1 VQLQRR
7 RATVLTMTGVV
18 LLCTD
23 GSDVAGRAIE
33 AGCVV
38 LCPIDRPIV
47 VTVLED
53 LDPML
58 VTDAGGHAGPTLSP
72 DELASIQEK
81 ARADGEACVRAA
93 ADTLAIGEVETRVLE
108 GRPGPALCSLAEEIA
123 ADTIVL
129 GTRGR
134 GRIKR
139 ALLGS
144 VADYVVRNA
153 PCPVLVTREKAPAPD
168 R

>member
-1 VQLQRR
+1 M
-7 RATVLTMTGVV
+7 AGVV

-23 GSDVAGRAIE
+23 GSDVAGRALE
-33 AGCVV
+33 AGCAV
-38 LCPIDRPIV
+38 LGAIDRAIV
-47 VTVLED
+47 VTVIED

-58 VTDAGGHAGPTLSP
+58 VTDAGGHAGPTLSHE
-72 DELASIQEK
+72 DLVAMQEK
-81 ARADGEACVRAA
+81 ARAGGEACVRAA
-93 ADTLAIGEVETRVLE
+93 VDALELGNVETRVLE
-108 GRPGPALCSLAEEIA
+108 GRPGPALCSLADETT

-134 GRIKR
+134 GRLKR

-153 PCPVLVTREKAPAPD
+153 PCPVLVTREKASPPA

>member
-1 VQLQRR
+1 MPAV
-7 RATVLTMTGVV
+7 VV
-18 LLCTD
+18 LGTD
-23 GSDVAGRAIE
+23 GSELASHALA
-33 AGCVV
+33 AGCSV
-38 LCPIDRPIV
+38 LQPIDRAIL
-47 VTVLED
+47 VTVIED

-72 DELASIQEK
+72 AELESMQENE
-81 ARADGEACVRAA
+81 RAGGEDRVRAA
-93 ADTLAIGEVETRVLE
+93 AGALGIDGVETRVLE
-108 GRPGPALCSLAEEIA
+108 GRPGPALCSYAEEVA
-123 ADTIVL
+123 ADVIVL

-153 PCPVLVTREKAPAPD
+153 TCPVLVTGEKGSVPA

>member
-1 VQLQRR
+1 M
-7 RATVLTMTGVV
+7 AGIV

-23 GSDVAGRAIE
+23 GSEVAGRALE
-33 AGCVV
+33 AGCAV
-38 LCPIDRPIV
+38 LGPIDRAIV
-47 VTVLED
+47 VTVIED

-72 DELASIQEK
+72 EELASMQDK
-81 ARADGEACVRAA
+81 ARADGDACVRAS
-93 ADTLAIGEVETRVLE
+93 ADRLALGNVETRVLE
-108 GRPGPALCSLAEEIA
+108 GRPGAALCSFAEEVA

-153 PCPVLVTREKAPAPD
+153 PCPVLVTRENAPTPAP
-168 R
+168 

>member
-1 VQLQRR
+1 M
-7 RATVLTMTGVV
+7 AGVV

-33 AGCVV
+33 AGRAV
-38 LCPIDRPIV
+38 LGPIDRAIV
-47 VTVLED
+47 VTVIED

-72 DELASIQEK
+72 DELASMQEK
-81 ARADGEACVRAA
+81 ARADGEASVRAA
-93 ADTLAIGEVETRVLE
+93 ADALAIGEVETRVLE
-108 GRPGPALCSLAEEIA
+108 GRPGPALCSFAEEMA

-153 PCPVLVTREKAPAPD
+153 PCPVLVTREKASAPD

>member
-1 VQLQRR
+1 M
-7 RATVLTMTGVV
+7 AGVV
-18 LLCTD
+18 VLCTD
-23 GSDVAGRAIE
+23 GSDVAGRALE
-33 AGCVV
+33 AGFSV
-38 LCPIDRPIV
+38 LGAIDRAIV
-47 VTVLED
+47 VTVIED

-72 DELASIQEK
+72 EELASLQEK
-81 ARADGEACVRAA
+81 ARADGEACVRGA
-93 ADTLAIGEVETRVLE
+93 ADALGLGNVETRVLE
-108 GRPGPALCSLAEEIA
+108 GRPGPALCSFADEIDA
-123 ADTIVL
+123 NAIVL

-153 PCPVLVTREKAPAPD
+153 PCPVLVTREKASAPA

>member
-1 VQLQRR
+1 M
-7 RATVLTMTGVV
+7 AGVV

-23 GSDVAGRAIE
+23 GSDVASRALE
-33 AGCVV
+33 AGCSV
-38 LCPIDRPIV
+38 LGPIDRAIV
-47 VTVLED
+47 VTVIED

-72 DELASIQEK
+72 DELASLQEK

-93 ADTLAIGEVETRVLE
+93 ADSLPLGDVETRVLE
-108 GRPGPALCSLAEEIA
+108 GRPGPALCSLATEVA

-153 PCPVLVTREKAPAPD
+153 SCPVLVTREKAPAPD

>member
-1 VQLQRR
+1 MCSSEAVVPQCFE
-7 RATVLTMTGVV
+7 MPGVV

-23 GSDVAGRAIE
+23 GSEVAGRALE
-33 AGCVV
+33 AGCSV
-38 LCPIDRPIV
+38 LGTIDRAIV
-47 VTVLED
+47 VTVIED

-72 DELASIQEK
+72 EELESMQEK
-81 ARADGEACVRAA
+81 ARADGDACVRAA
-93 ADTLAIGEVETRVLE
+93 ADALALGNLETRVLE
-108 GRPGPALCSLAEEIA
+108 GRPGPALCACAEEVA

-134 GRIKR
+134 GRVKR

-153 PCPVLVTREKAPAPD
+153 PCPVLVTREKAPA

>member
-1 VQLQRR
+1 MPGI
-7 RATVLTMTGVV
+7 VLF
-18 LLCTD
+18 CAD
-23 GSDVAGRAIE
+23 GSDVAGRALA
-33 AGCVV
+33 AGCAV
-38 LCPIDRPIV
+38 LRPIDRAIV
-47 VTVLED
+47 VTVIED

-72 DELASIQEK
+72 EELASRQDQ
-81 ARADGEACVRAA
+81 ARAEGEACVHAA
-93 ADTLAIGEVETRVLE
+93 ADDLPIDDVETRVLE
-108 GRPGPALCSLAEEIA
+108 GRPGPALCSFAVSVG
-123 ADTIVL
+123 ADAIVM

-144 VADYVVRNA
+144 VADHVVRNA
-153 PCPVLVTREKAPAPD
+153 SCPVLVTGEKATTPA

>member
-1 VQLQRR
+1 MPAL
-7 RATVLTMTGVV
+7 VV
-18 LLCTD
+18 LGTD
-23 GSDVAGRAIE
+23 GSELASHALAAGRS
-33 AGCVV
+33 V
-38 LCPIDRPIV
+38 LQPIDRAIV
-47 VTVLED
+47 VTVIED

-58 VTDAGGHAGPTLSP
+58 ATDAGGHAGPTLSP
-72 DELASIQEK
+72 AELASVQEE
-81 ARADGEACVRAA
+81 ARSDGEDRVRAA
-93 ADTLAIGEVETRVLE
+93 ADALGIDNVETRVLE
-108 GRPGPALCSLAEEIA
+108 GRPGPALCSFADEIA
-123 ADTIVL
+123 ADAIVL

-153 PCPVLVTREKAPAPD
+153 GCPVLVTGEKGLAPA

>member
-1 VQLQRR
+1 M
-7 RATVLTMTGVV
+7 AGIV

-23 GSDVAGRAIE
+23 GSELSGRALE
-33 AGCVV
+33 TGCAVV
-38 LCPIDRPIV
+38 GRIDRAIV
-47 VTVLED
+47 VTVIED

-72 DELASIQEK
+72 EELVSQQEK
-81 ARADGEACVRAA
+81 ARADGEARVRAA
-93 ADTLAIGEVETRVLE
+93 ADTLSLDNVETRVLE
-108 GRPGPALCSLAEEIA
+108 GRPGPALCSFAEA
-123 ADTIVL
+123 VGADTIIL

-153 PCPVLVTREKAPAPD
+153 PCPVLVTREKASQPA

>member
-1 VQLQRR
+1 MAGL
-7 RATVLTMTGVV
+7 VV
-18 LLCTD
+18 LCTD
-23 GSDVAGRAIE
+23 GSDLASRALE
-33 AGCVV
+33 AGCA
-38 LCPIDRPIV
+38 LLRPIERAMV
-47 VTVLED
+47 VTVIED

-72 DELASIQEK
+72 DELASMQDE
-81 ARADGEACVRAA
+81 ARAEGEARVHAAA
-93 ADTLAIGEVETRVLE
+93 ADLAIDDVETRVLE
-108 GRPGPALCSLAEEIA
+108 GRPGPAVCSLAEEVGA
-123 ADTIVL
+123 HAIVL

-134 GRIKR
+134 GRVTR

-153 PCPVLVTREKAPAPD
+153 TCPVLVTGEKASAPA

>member
-1 VQLQRR
+1 M
-7 RATVLTMTGVV
+7 AGVV

-23 GSDVAGRAIE
+23 GSDLAGRALE
-33 AGCVV
+33 AGCSV
-38 LCPIDRPIV
+38 LGPIDRAIV
-47 VTVLED
+47 VTVIED

-72 DELASIQEK
+72 EELASMQEN
-81 ARADGEACVRAA
+81 ARADGEARVRAA
-93 ADTLAIGEVETRVLE
+93 ADAVGIDNVETRVLE
-108 GRPGPALCSLAEEIA
+108 GRPGPALCSFAEEVA
-123 ADTIVL
+123 ADTIVV

-144 VADYVVRNA
+144 VADHVVRNA
-153 PCPVLVTREKAPAPD
+153 PCPVLVTGEKASAPA